1 MGYIEDDSLT
11 HTFPPGASE
20 SRRAQVSVMVWHR
33 KNGLVLCV
41 GVGEGSLQLLLKEES
56 PFPTVQVEV
65 ISNVKGGKKWGK

>member
-1 MGYIEDDSLT
+1 MGYTEEDRLT

-20 SRRAQVSVMVWHR
+20 SRRVQASVMVRHR

-41 GVGEGSLQLLLKEES
+41 GVGERSLQLLLKEES
-56 PFPTVQVEV
+56 PSPTVQVEV